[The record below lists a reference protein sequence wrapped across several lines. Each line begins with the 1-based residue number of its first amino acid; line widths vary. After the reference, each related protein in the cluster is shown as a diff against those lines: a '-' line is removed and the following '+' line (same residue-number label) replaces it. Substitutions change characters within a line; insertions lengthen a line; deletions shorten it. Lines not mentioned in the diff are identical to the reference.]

1 MLQSSVLPK
10 LLAKEN
16 ITIQHGNYKT
26 AWFDVKNR
34 VLGLPMWKD
43 MGKDVYDLLV
53 GHEVSHA
60 LHTPFEGWHDSPE
73 KLEGAPR
80 SYLNVVEDARIERF
94 IKDIYPGLVGPMA
107 RGYRVL
113 YDRKFFGDL
122 DSLNW
127 DEVKLIDKLN
137 IKAKLAHLQEV
148 PLNAEEEVF
157 LDRMMKTQTFDE
169 VVELAK
175 DILKYTKENQPELL
189 EPVEQEQD
197 NSSTPQ
203 DSDDPTS
210 SGHDDQEVPQQEK
223 YEEEQSS
230 TPGQEGEDGEEGE
243 EGSASGEEGEDG
255 EGEEA
260 SASGEEDGEGEEEG
274 SEEGE
279 GSISANPEYSE
290 EDVSRTDEA
299 LRRNESQL
307 LDIDEAGEQPT
318 LIQDIKKEAID
329 IAVIPYSK
337 LKEDRPKGDD
347 FDTAKYKEYVKKV
360 KKSVNFAVKE
370 FEQKKSAYQW
380 TRAQTA
386 KTGRI
391 DVNKLWS
398 YKTSEDIF
406 AQMTTLADA
415 KNHGMILIVD
425 FSGSM
430 SNSMTHVM
438 DQLMHLVLFCKQ
450 VNIPFEVYGF
460 TSTNPGFRRSYDRKT
475 SGFKNAFTYTDGDLN
490 MDGLS
495 MPLIC
500 SSSLK
505 KADFEDSLQHI
516 YTRKTTTS
524 YWSHNLSIYEEWGS
538 TPLNQAL
545 VVAHT
550 LVKNF
555 KKKHNVQK
563 MNLVTFT
570 DGEANGMS
578 AVQDYKL
585 EAQKFG
591 TKWNKFKMI
600 IDGKMVNIGSKQ
612 KATKK
617 LLQNIAKRYNTK
629 TIGFFMAD
637 QARHWRDRLY
647 VINNDVNGYDYDADR
662 EFKKQ
667 AAKEYRKN
675 KCVQV
680 DNCLGYDK
688 YYLLKGGKTLKAEDK
703 DFVTTGAE
711 SDAQLRTAFKSY
723 AKDKKLSKV
732 LMTSFGKEVA

>member
-122 DSLNW
+122 DGLNW

-148 PLNAEEEVF
+148 PLNAEEQVF
-157 LDRMMKTQTFDE
+157 LDRMMTTQTFEE

-197 NSSTPQ
+197 ESSTPQ

-210 SGHDDQEVPQQEK
+210 NGHDDQEVPR

-230 TPGQEGEDGEEGE
+230 QPGQEGEDGEEGE
-243 EGSASGEEGEDG
+243 ESSTPGEDGESEEDADGEEASEEDGEEGED
-255 EGEEA
+255 A
-260 SASGEEDGEGEEEG
+260 DGE
-274 SEEGE
+274 E

-299 LRRNESQL
+299 LRRNEGEL
-307 LDIDEAGEQPT
+307 LDTDSDGDQPT
-318 LIQDIKKEAID
+318 LINQIRKEAVD
-329 IAVIPYSK
+329 IAVIPYDK
-337 LKEDRPKGDD
+337 LKEDRPKRSEDSLKG
-347 FDTAKYKEYVKKV
+347 YKEYVKKV

-430 SNSMTHVM
+430 AQSMAQVM
-438 DQLMHLVLFCKQ
+438 DQLIHLVLFCKQ
-450 VNIPFEVYGF
+450 VNIPFDVYGF
-460 TSTNPGFRRSYDRKT
+460 TSTNKGFSRRYESKSST
-475 SGFKNAFTYTDGDLN
+475 FKYSFKYKDGDLD

-500 SSSLK
+500 SSTFK
-505 KADFEDSLQHI
+505 KADFEDSLQHM
-516 YTRKTTTS
+516 YTRKS
-524 YWSHNLSIYEEWGS
+524 SRNAYWAHDLSTYEEWGS

-550 LVKNF
+550 LVKEF

-570 DGEANGMS
+570 DGDANGIHS
-578 AVQDYKL
+578 VHDYKL
-585 EAQKFG
+585 EDQKTE
-591 TKWNKFKMI
+591 TKWNNFKMI
-600 IDGKMVNIGSKQ
+600 IDGKMLKIGGRQ

-617 LLQNIAKRYNTK
+617 LLENISKRYNTK

-647 VINNDVNGYDYDADR
+647 IINNDKNGYDYDADR
-662 EFKKQ
+662 DFKKE

-675 KCVQV
+675 KCVQI

-688 YYLLKGGKTLKAEDK
+688 YYLLKGGQTLKAEDK
-703 DFVTTGAE
+703 DFVTTGME
-711 SDAQLRTAFKSY
+711 SDAQLRTAFKSF

>member
-107 RGYRVL
+107 RGYKVL

-148 PLNAEEEVF
+148 PLNAEEQVF
-157 LDRMMKTQTFDE
+157 LDRMMATQTFDE

-189 EPVEQEQD
+189 EPKEEEQNGQPQ
-197 NSSTPQ
+197 NSE
-203 DSDDPTS
+203 DDPTTN
-210 SGHDDQEVPQQEK
+210 GHDDTEMPQQQK

-243 EGSASGEEGEDG
+243 ESSTSGEDG
-255 EGEEA
+255 ESEEEA
-260 SASGEEDGEGEEEG
+260 DGQEDSSDEEDGEEG
-274 SEEGE
+274 SSESE
-279 GSISANPEYSE
+279 GSISSTPEYSE

-299 LRRNESQL
+299 LRRNEGQL
-307 LDIDEAGEQPT
+307 LEMDEDGEQPI
-318 LIQDIKKEAID
+318 LIQDVSKQAMD

-337 LKEDRPKGDD
+337 VKDARPKPLEDSLDG
-347 FDTAKYKEYVKKV
+347 YKEYIKKT

-430 SNSMTHVM
+430 AHSMSYVM
-438 DQLMHLVLFCKQ
+438 DQLIHLVLFCKQ
-450 VNIPFEVYGF
+450 VNIPFDVYGF
-460 TSTNPGFRRSYDRKT
+460 TSTNPGFKRSYNRKT
-475 SGFKNAFTYTDGDLN
+475 NGYKNAFTYTDGHLD

-505 KADFEDSLQHI
+505 KADYEDSLQHMF
-516 YTRKTTTS
+516 TRKS
-524 YWSHNLSIYEEWGS
+524 SRNAYWAHNLSEYEDWGS
-538 TPLNQAL
+538 TPLNQSL
-545 VVAHT
+545 VVAHK
-550 LVKNF
+550 LVKEF

-570 DGEANGMS
+570 DGDANGLH
-578 AVQDYKL
+578 AIQDYKM
-585 EAQKFG
+585 ENQKID

-600 IDGKMVNIGSKQ
+600 IDGKMVNIGSRYQ
-612 KATKK
+612 ATKR
-617 LLQNIAKRYNTK
+617 LLENISKRYNTK

-637 QARHWRDRLY
+637 QSRHFRDRLY
-647 VINNDVNGYDYDADR
+647 VINNDINGYDYESDR

-675 KCVQV
+675 KCVQI

-688 YYLLKGGKTLKAEDK
+688 YYLLKGGQGLKAESK

-711 SDAQLRTAFKSY
+711 SDAQLRTAFKSF